1 MNEVKNKLE
10 QDLSKLN
17 RFNEE
22 LFSKK
27 NDLETDLE
35 YKQRLADQMSKE
47 AYDLRN

>member
-22 LFSKK
+22 LISKK
-27 NDLETDLE
+27 NDLEMDLE
-35 YKQRLADQMSKE
+35 YKQRLADQMSRE

>member
-22 LFSKK
+22 LISKK
-27 NDLETDLE
+27 NDLEMDLE
-35 YKQRLADQMSKE
+35 YK
-47 AYDLRN
+47 